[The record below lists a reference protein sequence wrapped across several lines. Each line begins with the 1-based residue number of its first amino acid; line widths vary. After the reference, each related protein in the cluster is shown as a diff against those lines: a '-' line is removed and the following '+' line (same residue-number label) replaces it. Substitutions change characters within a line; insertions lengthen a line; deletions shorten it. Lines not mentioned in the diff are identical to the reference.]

1 MEQFSEDI
9 IKIIDIR
16 VSQGII
22 KSNENELVDDQDLF
36 YWANFVPHFDNKKFI
51 IIGECGFHTKKD
63 KFHFIFNYNQETDTV
78 TFDQHYKKCIC
89 SKDFYDAY
97 SKNIRYN
104 KRKSNEELILP
115 WIRLPKTKEGVV
127 IPLLIERIFGRI
139 PKKMNFIKYTF

>member
-1 MEQFSEDI
+1 MKKHMIKNIEIKVVQGTIEPED
-9 IKIIDIR
+9 
-16 VSQGII
+16 
-22 KSNENELVDDQDLF
+22 NELGCEFALF
-36 YWANFVPHFDNKKFI
+36 YWANFVPHFDKNKFI
-51 IIGECGFHTKKD
+51 IIGECGFNTETNKIAF
-63 KFHFIFNYNQETDTV
+63 KFDYNQETDTV

>member
-9 IKIIDIR
+9 INFIEIR

-22 KSNENELVDDQDLF
+22 KAHENELVDNSDIF
-36 YWANFVPHFDNKKFI
+36 YWANFVPHYDKKKFI
-51 IIGECGFHTKKD
+51 IIGECGFHPKKE
-63 KFHFIFNYNQETDTV
+63 KTHFIFDYNKETDTV

-97 SKNIRYN
+97 SKSIRYN

-115 WIRLPKTKEGVV
+115 WIRLSKTKEGVV
-127 IPLLIERIFGRI
+127 VPLLIERIFGRI